1 MIRNQVSNLYPSAKV
16 DTVNLVD
23 FQCNANWVY
32 TQNHAE
38 PRGSI
43 TYHHISSHIVTYHHI
58 SSHII
63 TWSPDFQATTTGK
76 PIGSQAEPHTA
87 SSWQPQHDHHEGNVG
102 NVLAETRVDPGWP
115 VLTQDDPCWPRR
127 IHGKLRTFE
136 NPRVKSTNQLTSWVH
151 SCRSPQGVHSIQHT
165 KVYKDNMKGTCQ
177 RLTLLC

>member
-1 MIRNQVSNLYPSAKV
+1 MIRNQVSNFHPGAKV
-16 DTVNLVD
+16 DL
-23 FQCNANWVY
+23 
-32 TQNHAE
+32 TQSTWSSSNIKLEGLHSK
-38 PRGSI
+38 PWCWRGTTKTHPSSR
-43 TYHHISSHIVTYHHI
+43 HIHHHI

-63 TWSPDFQATTTGK
+63 TSSPDFQATTTGK

-115 VLTQDDPCWPRR
+115 RH